1 MDATVKAL
9 KDICSELHEI
19 SKKLDRIGQ
28 AFTVSGIEPMY
39 IRVPEDFMRGQ
50 DSQEKQTL

>member
-28 AFTVSGIEPMY
+28 AFTVSGMEPMY